1 MDISDGIGA
10 GTESEGAAS
19 LSALV
24 IRMQRGLRRRVRAR
38 FPLPALPQSQVEVLR
53 LLQQEPGLPVRQV
66 AAALRLAPNT
76 TSTVV
81 QQLVRQGYVAR
92 QVDRDDR
99 RVARLRLTEAAGQR
113 LACWSDARMTVLTE
127 AVDGLSEGDR
137 DRVRAALP
145 ALERLAALL
154 ERPSE

>member
-1 MDISDGIGA
+1 MDISDAAEAPIENA
-10 GTESEGAAS
+10 GAATFAAL
-19 LSALV
+19 LSRL
-24 IRMQRGLRRRVRAR
+24 QRGLRRGVRAH
-38 FPLPALPQSQVEVLR
+38 FPLPTLPQSQVEVLR
-53 LLQQEPGLPVRQV
+53 LLDRSPGLPVHQV

-92 QVDRDDR
+92 RVDRDDR
-99 RVARLRLTEAAGQR
+99 RVARLHLTEAAGQR
-113 LACWSDARMTVLTE
+113 LARWSDARTTVLAE
-127 AVDGLSEGDR
+127 ALGGLSEGDR

-145 ALERLAALL
+145 VLERLAELL

>member
-1 MDISDGIGA
+1 MDISNDAEAPIESAGA
-10 GTESEGAAS
+10 VT
-19 LSALV
+19 LSILLS
-24 IRMQRGLRRRVRAR
+24 RLQRGLRRRVRAH

-53 LLQQEPGLPVRQV
+53 LLRQEPGLPVHQV
-66 AAALRLAPNT
+66 AATLRLAPNT

-92 QVDRDDR
+92 RVDRDDR
-99 RVARLRLTEAAGQR
+99 RVARLHLTEAAGQR
-113 LACWSDARMTVLTE
+113 LARWSDARTTVLAETFG
-127 AVDGLSEGDR
+127 GLNEGDR

-145 ALERLAALL
+145 ALERLVELL